1 MPDLYIKNV
10 TVFDGTGAPAFM
22 GDVVCADGR
31 LRLGAPDGPCDVID
45 GAGLSLAPGF
55 IDTHSHGD
63 SCLGSMH
70 NSLSRVS
77 QGITTQLTGNC
88 GDSAAVSSEEM
99 VCEMRSGLTPSPG
112 LDGPEHFAAFG
123 PYLEYARSLPLV
135 ENSAFLIGH
144 NNLRRIVMGYDDR
157 RPTPDELARMQALLR
172 DAMRHGALGLSSGLF
187 YTPGAYA
194 DIDEMT
200 ALCTVVAE
208 YGGVYATH
216 MRGESET
223 VLDSMREAIETARR
237 SGCQL
242 IISHLKVCGRRNHG
256 IAADMLRLIRKARQ
270 SGVRVAADQYP
281 YEASATTLLSCIP
294 PWHFTSG
301 NDALVRSLRTPDARR
316 IIRREIEEDAGGF
329 ENLVCGCGGFEGVRI
344 AAAPRTPEVLGKS
357 IADIARERGA
367 DPFDT
372 MFDLL
377 VQNDGDVQAIYFD
390 IGEPD
395 LMTILSD
402 PTIMVGTDGVAVT
415 PDALCHPRAF
425 GSFTRA
431 LGHYGR
437 DRGLLP
443 MPAMIR
449 KMTGLPATV
458 LGLSH
463 KGRIADGFDADLV
476 LFDAAAV
483 CDRATFADPHQVSAG
498 IEAVIIGGEI
508 VYRGGALTGRTP
520 GRLLL
525 RGRV

>member
-1 MPDLYIKNV
+1 MPDLLIKNV
-10 TVFDGTGAPAFM
+10 TVYDGTGAPAFL
-22 GDVVCADGR
+22 GDVACVGGK
-31 LRLGAPDGPCDVID
+31 LRLGAPGVPCDVLD
-45 GAGLSLAPGF
+45 GTGLSLAPGF

-63 SCLGSMH
+63 SCLGSAH

-88 GDSAAVSSEEM
+88 GDSAAVADEEM
-99 VCEMRSGLTPSPG
+99 VGGMHGLTPSPG

-157 RPTPDELARMQALLR
+157 RPAPHELDRMRDLLR
-172 DAMRHGALGLSSGLF
+172 DAMEHGAFGLSSGLF

-194 DIDEMT
+194 GIDEMA
-200 ALCTVVAE
+200 ALCEVVAE

-216 MRGESET
+216 MRNESEA
-223 VLDSMREAIETARR
+223 VLDAMREAIETARR
-237 SGCQL
+237 SGCRL

-256 IAADMLRLIRKARQ
+256 IAADMLRLIHEARA
-270 SGVRVAADQYP
+270 SGVRAAADQYP

-294 PWHFTSG
+294 PWHFTAGDS
-301 NDALVRSLRTPDARR
+301 ALVQSLRTPETRR
-316 IIRREIEEDAGGF
+316 AIRREIEENTGGF
-329 ENLVCGCGGFEGVRI
+329 ENLIYGCGGFDGVRI
-344 AAAPRTPEVLGKS
+344 ASAPRTPGVLGKS
-357 IADIARERGA
+357 LGDIARERGA
-367 DPFDT
+367 DPFDA

-377 VQNDGDVQAIYFD
+377 VLNGGDVQAIYFD

-395 LMTILSD
+395 MTAILSD
-402 PTIMVGTDGVAVT
+402 PTIMVGTDGVAVA

-431 LGHYGR
+431 LGRYGR

-449 KMTGLPATV
+449 KMTGLPAEV
-458 LGLSH
+458 LGLSR

-476 LFDAAAV
+476 LFDAASV
-483 CDRATFADPHQVSAG
+483 CDRATFENPHQVSDG
-498 IEAVIIGGEI
+498 IEAVVIGGEI

-525 RGRV
+525 RGGC